1 MCPLSACTRS
11 LHGTALLRTQKAL
24 WVDAEDT
31 RPAQPVPK
39 RHFDDAITG
48 LWGEQ
53 QGGTFSD
60 RCDTRTQFQCTNYNL
75 GETVK
80 CGLRLKFCL
89 FLKLEKLVTAMFK
102 YLNLNT
108 SIHKSQSIQ
117 SSDLIK
123 YRINQLWNDTK
134 LFKFWVEL
142 LYHRS
147 MFLPLIQYLTLNA
160 NMYI

>member
-1 MCPLSACTRS
+1 MCPLSACTCS

-39 RHFDDAITG
+39 RHFDNAITG

-53 QGGTFSD
+53 QG
-60 RCDTRTQFQCTNYNL
+60 QCSNYNL

-89 FLKLEKLVTAMFK
+89 FLKLEKLVTAVFK

-108 SIHKSQSIQ
+108 SAGAS
-117 SSDLIK
+117 
-123 YRINQLWNDTK
+123 
-134 LFKFWVEL
+134 
-142 LYHRS
+142 
-147 MFLPLIQYLTLNA
+147 P
-160 NMYI
+160 